1 MPLAPIDLI
10 KFIPPSARRVLEIT
24 REGTGLAGV
33 FRQRAPLARVTSL
46 APDALPESGEFD
58 CLALFADVEDS
69 ARLTTLLAGLPPQGQ
84 VLAAP
89 DALGPVCEQALTA
102 AGFRVFDR
110 DPVIRAWKASE
121 APPSIA
127 LHCTITPEQ
136 AGDAEIR
143 IHRPNGFLRTIPG
156 LNPLAQVEGF
166 SPSLSAGAEFRI
178 LLMHRAIPRL
188 DRDLAF
194 LRSALDAGYL
204 IVLDLDDDP
213 LFFDKHFEDDAFALR
228 CLHAA
233 QVSTPEIAKRL
244 AEFVP
249 EIAVFGNHL
258 SLLPPPPP
266 RPEYPIRIF
275 VGGFN
280 RGEDWEEIRDA
291 ANRVL
296 RHFNDRIEVEVIHE
310 RSIFESLE
318 VTNKRFTPRC
328 PYQEYLD
335 RVGRCHIALLPLRDT
350 PFNRCKS
357 DLKFIECAAHQV
369 AALMPPTVY
378 GASVTDGRTGV
389 LYRSPSE
396 LTIGLQ
402 RLIQEADLRNQVAT
416 GAREHVARNRMMA
429 DHYQARYAWYLEL
442 IAKADTLRA
451 AHRERVPELYD

>member
-24 REGTGLAGV
+24 REGTGLTGI
-33 FRQRAPLARVTSL
+33 FQQRAPLATVASC
-46 APDALPESGEFD
+46 APDALPEGGEFD
-58 CLALFADVEDS
+58 CLALFSSVDDID
-69 ARLTTLLAGLPPQGQ
+69 RLTPLLAALPPRGQ

-89 DALGPVCEQALTA
+89 KALGSVSEKTLAR
-102 AGFRVFDR
+102 AGFRIFSR
-110 DPVIRAWKASE
+110 DPVIRAWKADE

-156 LNPLAQVEGF
+156 LSPLVQIEGF
-166 SPSLSAGAEFRI
+166 TPSLTADAEARI

-188 DRDLAF
+188 DRDVAF

-213 LFFDKHFEDDAFALR
+213 LFFNEHFLDDAFALR

-233 QVSTPEIAKRL
+233 QVSTPAIAERL
-244 AEFVP
+244 AAFVP
-249 EIAVFGNHL
+249 EITVFANHL
-258 SLLPPPPP
+258 PLLPPPPP
-266 RPEYPIRIF
+266 RPESPIRIF

-280 RGEDWEEIRDA
+280 RGEDWEEIRDV

-296 RHFNDRIEVEVIHE
+296 RHFDDRIEVEVVHE
-310 RSIFESLE
+310 RSIFDSLE
-318 VTNKRFTPRC
+318 VTRKSFTPRC

-335 RVGRCHIALLPLRDT
+335 KVGRSQVALLPLRDT

-357 DLKFIECAAHQV
+357 DLKFIECAAHRV

-378 GASVTDGRTGV
+378 GRSVADGETGV

-396 LTIGLQ
+396 FAVGLQ
-402 RLIQEADLRNQVAT
+402 RLIQEADLRNHVAA
-416 GAREHVARNRMMA
+416 GAREHMAKTRMMA

-442 IAKADTLRA
+442 IDKADTLRA
-451 AHRERVPELYD
+451 AHRARVPELYD